1 MEKLSNRESILL
13 GYSPQRNISNNL
25 PTSSPDSPDID
36 FHDVFGGPPRRASI
50 QETRCSFGENDTD
63 SYALTTSSHRH
74 RWSGL
79 SERPVFGEDSATR
92 RRYTSHD
99 FFDDI
104 FRVNESLS
112 TSPRKNETD
121 SFSSNPG
128 SKVLSPVRPLPPR
141 AAEPFPSASLPAQFS
156 LPAKLIKGTD
166 LPTFGSSAR
175 NHHKNKDGNSNAMS
189 SYAYSPLSRVSS
201 QENLVE
207 ESRSDVYIKSSL
219 SREPSVNSLESSLEK
234 PDEMDKGGNLKK
246 DSSETSNSNRFHFSI
261 YKWASKGVPL
271 ALPLRGGNTSKL
283 KEKVKLE
290 RSSSTSGRVACEG
303 RAKELPTLT
312 SQDID
317 RPSYTWSNCIS
328 TDAKSSEIELDKKE
342 RGFLLMTSTTHGRVE
357 EGQTVE
363 EAALKS
369 EPENQRARQETV
381 KDSAGNNIFR
391 DSKGERKTHSV
402 IDTGKSG
409 KRGEKIPEVTRETP
423 ETELKTL
430 HSLMLGA
437 DEITIKNE
445 LKESKVKSTKRSAA
459 VFNVSEKVKK
469 QVEARTIL
477 NGSEMDKANLQ
488 GSPKESNGGL
498 TKNRGR
504 QKVKEFVKIFNQEA
518 SGKPTFNSDSQ
529 SPQSQSS
536 RWKERGK
543 FKPEEDP
550 SVAPTKLDD
559 KVHLPNG
566 NKNHKPHASI
576 RVNEFLKQFE
586 KQHSETRSH
595 NHEPTDISSGLKDK
609 SASTAASIPDG
620 SKAVLEDPDDSFQ
633 GNILIK
639 ELPQD
644 ENELPQA
651 GDNQEVFQDID
662 TKIRKWSDGKEGN
675 IRSLLST
682 LQYVLWPESG
692 WKPVPLV
699 DIIEGNAVKR
709 SYQKALLTLHPDKLQ
724 QKGATSHQKYIAEKV
739 FDVLQ
744 EAWTHFTS
752 VGSM

>member
-175 NHHKNKDGNSNAMS
+175 NHHKNKD
-189 SYAYSPLSRVSS
+189 
-201 QENLVE
+201 
-207 ESRSDVYIKSSL
+207 
-219 SREPSVNSLESSLEK
+219 
-234 PDEMDKGGNLKK
+234 
-246 DSSETSNSNRFHFSI
+246 
-261 YKWASKGVPL
+261 
-271 ALPLRGGNTSKL
+271 
-283 KEKVKLE
+283 
-290 RSSSTSGRVACEG
+290 
-303 RAKELPTLT
+303 
-312 SQDID
+312 
-317 RPSYTWSNCIS
+317 
-328 TDAKSSEIELDKKE
+328 
-342 RGFLLMTSTTHGRVE
+342 
-357 EGQTVE
+357 
-363 EAALKS
+363 
-369 EPENQRARQETV
+369 
-381 KDSAGNNIFR
+381 
-391 DSKGERKTHSV
+391 
-402 IDTGKSG
+402 
-409 KRGEKIPEVTRETP
+409 
-423 ETELKTL
+423 
-430 HSLMLGA
+430 GA